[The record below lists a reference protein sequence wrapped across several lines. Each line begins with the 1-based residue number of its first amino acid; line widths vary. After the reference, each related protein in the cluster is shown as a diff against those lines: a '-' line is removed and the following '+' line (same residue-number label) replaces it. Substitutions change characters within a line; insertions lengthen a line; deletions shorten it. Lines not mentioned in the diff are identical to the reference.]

1 LYFLVAALP
10 TRPYSGHTT
19 RTSLEIYSKIAL
31 SHAQDAY
38 DTVIDTFP
46 V

>member
-10 TRPYSGHTT
+10 AAPYSGHTT
-19 RTSLEIYSKIAL
+19 RTSLEIHSKIAL
-31 SHAQDAY
+31 DHAQDAY

>member
-1 LYFLVAALP
+1 VTRSLP
-10 TRPYSGHTT
+10 TPPYSGHTT
-19 RTSLEIYSKIAL
+19 RTSLEIHSKIAL
-31 SHAQDAY
+31 DHAQDAY